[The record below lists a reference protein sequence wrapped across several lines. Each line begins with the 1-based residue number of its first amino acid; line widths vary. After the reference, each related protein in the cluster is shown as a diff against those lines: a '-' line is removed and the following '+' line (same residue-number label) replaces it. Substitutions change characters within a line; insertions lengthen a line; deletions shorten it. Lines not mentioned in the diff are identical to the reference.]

1 MKQVKEM
8 ALSIKK
14 VGLKKSFKRYGWH
27 MVSLVVLYYLIR
39 DTILYIII
47 PYWIATSF

>member
-14 VGLKKSFKRYGWH
+14 DGLKKSFKRYGWQ